1 MKSYTKIPKDSWRIV
16 ETVVMRYPE
25 QKKEYEEMKAQLLE
39 ATPYNDGQP
48 RSNFHSNPVENAIVQ
63 LSSNRMLRI
72 DKENKIVEAAL
83 ARLDEEQQK
92 VIRIR
97 YWNQEGK
104 KIPYLKI
111 KNVAMCERSM
121 KSANFKFLYYI
132 AKKLGEVD

>member
-1 MKSYTKIPKDSWRIV
+1 MKSYTKIPKDSWRIC
-16 ETVVMRYPE
+16 ETIVMRYPE
-25 QKKEYEEMKAQLLE
+25 QKKEYDNMKKQLLE
-39 ATPYNDGQP
+39 STPYNDGQP
-48 RSNFHSNPVENAIVQ
+48 RSNFPSNRVENAIVQ

-72 DKENKIVEAAL
+72 DKENKIVEAAY

-92 VIRIR
+92 LIRIR

-132 AKKLGEVD
+132 ARKLGEID

>member
-1 MKSYTKIPKDSWRIV
+1 
-16 ETVVMRYPE
+16 MRYPE
-25 QKKEYEEMKAQLLE
+25 QKKEYDNMKKQLLE
-39 ATPYNDGQP
+39 STPYNDGQP
-48 RSNFHSNPVENAIVQ
+48 RSNFPSNRVENAIVQ

-72 DKENKIVEAAL
+72 DKENKIVEAAY

-92 VIRIR
+92 LIRIR

-132 AKKLGEVD
+132 ARKLGEID